1 MESFARFILTI
12 RYPPNPNQRLDRS
25 MDPEQQAGFEFFT
38 GEFLSDSGQQNC
50 VSCHSLPSGTNRLVN
65 FEGVQV
71 GRDMKTAQLRNV
83 YQKVGRFNASGRQ
96 VAGFGLLH
104 DGTFDTVVNFL
115 RLDVFFFPG
124 KTEEEK
130 DVTRRLLESYIMAFD
145 TGTAPAVGRQV
156 TIADQIGAEDRQ
168 LIDLLMKR
176 ATDGDCDLVAKGWE
190 GNTQRGWLHRNN
202 AFLGDRRDEPALQL
216 DALLSRFTPNR
227 EPITFTCVPP
237 GDGFRSA
244 LDRDFD
250 GHLDGDEILAGSDP
264 ANSGSVPSLR

>member
-1 MESFARFILTI
+1 M
-12 RYPPNPNQRLDRS
+12 DR
-25 MDPEQQAGFEFFT
+25 EQQAGFEFFT

-83 YQKVGRFNASGRQ
+83 YQKVGRFNASGPQ

-130 DVTRRLLESYIMAFD
+130 DVTRRMLESYIMAFD
-145 TGTAPAVGRQV
+145 TGMAPGVGRQV
-156 TIADQIGAEDRQ
+156 TVGDELGNKDRQ
-168 LIDLLMKR
+168 LIDLLMER
-176 ATDGDCDLVAKGWE
+176 TAVGDCDLMARGWE
-190 GNTQRGWLHRNN
+190 GNGQRGWLYRTG
-202 AFLGDRRDEPALQL
+202 AFLGDRRDEPALRL
-216 DALLSRFTPNR
+216 DALLSRFRRER

-244 LDRDFD
+244 LDRDLD
-250 GHLDGDEILAGSDP
+250 GHLDGDEIHAGSDP
-264 ANSGSVPSLR
+264 ANASSVPSLR